1 MIGWDSHV
9 ESSRAVREALDMII
23 AAETVHIVLLVDR
36 RNGEIDHGDE
46 PGSDLGRHTLR
57 GTAPILSWIDW
68 APENRSTSEVL
79 QQHAIAMS
87 ADLLVLGAMVIRG
100 CASYL
105 FGGVTQSM
113 LDNPPMPILMAR

>member
-1 MIGWDSHV
+1 M
-9 ESSRAVREALDMII
+9 
-23 AAETVHIVLLVDR
+23 
-36 RNGEIDHGDE
+36 
-46 PGSDLGRHTLR
+46 
-57 GTAPILSWIDW
+57 

-87 ADLLVLGAMVIRG
+87 ADLLVLGAYGHSRLRE
-100 CASYL
+100 YL